1 MALYHLVVLR
11 ARCGG
16 RGGSGSRNRS
26 SRGSGSGRGRGRGR
40 VDGLSP
46 SVIVFIF
53 KRNRDQRHAQQAL
66 TKTISEVDGRIY
78 SSEFKQTRSKGM
90 TRMF

>member
-26 SRGSGSGRGRGRGR
+26 SRGSGRRRRGR

>member
-26 SRGSGSGRGRGRGR
+26 SRGSGRRRRRGR

-46 SVIVFIF
+46 SVIVF